1 MALDNQQKRMAVA
14 RRVFP
19 SSMNAGQRPAVGNT
33 YPVAT
38 FTVPILIAFIVTKL
52 DTLFQK
58 LFLSTDKAAQISL
71 DTKSSLTIL
80 DTVTTVAEEV

>member
-1 MALDNQQKRMAVA
+1 MAVA

-33 YPVAT
+33 YPVTSFAAPV
-38 FTVPILIAFIVTKL
+38 FIAFVVTKL

-71 DTKSSLTIL
+71 DTKSSLIIL